1 MQNAEYVAQ
10 RDSLIPRAVS
20 HANKA
25 AGSRPQNNAD
35 RDAWNRAFHAKMN
48 DLARPLTSGQ
58 RARAVIKG
66 RA

>member
-1 MQNAEYVAQ
+1 MQNAEYVVQ
-10 RDSLIPRAVS
+10 RNALIPAAVR

-25 AGSRPQNNAD
+25 AGANPQSNAE
-35 RDAWNRAFHAKMN
+35 RDAWNRAFHRKMN
-48 DLARPLTSGQ
+48 NLARPLTSGQ